1 MGKIIFVVHWRDT
14 CMHFRGRK
22 NVGRSRRRQMEVSE
36 SNAYLLIS
44 SVYFLQVRKA
54 AYQSLGPFISTFYV
68 PNSETPSPENTSL
81 NLLGDSVLLDNSLVE
96 SSALT
101 TTGNSNTE
109 DSSSENRHPVPNP
122 PNQLISNSSTPIHS
136 NGQGNDKGS
145 TSTQRGTASD
155 SQFSNFEF
163 WRSPI
168 PKVGGDG
175 RVDKLAES
183 LGNLS
188 LEDIEDTQGNIPT
201 DSQGSCVEEDES
213 VKERCESDKD
223 EVKSSIQGKLD
234 FDDRTDCPQDME
246 GAQVGIHTEKK
257 SEEQRQVEAQSE
269 AESKVNEESD
279 NKDVQDTQ
287 SSSSEHSNEPPLQMS
302 TSAPSAHE
310 HQSVPS
316 STTIVEVASTSHKA
330 GTGSTPPGSSVSSVS
345 SNGPPTEPPPRLST
359 REDSRRGADVAIAAD
374 DAMRIRSCSAGSSL
388 RRELG
393 SNLMF
398 EEEKKGSGET
408 KKRRWSLDKM
418 NKLQENNALPAV
430 SSCRCCICTYMYVC
444 L

>member
-1 MGKIIFVVHWRDT
+1 M
-14 CMHFRGRK
+14 
-22 NVGRSRRRQMEVSE
+22 
-36 SNAYLLIS
+36 
-44 SVYFLQVRKA
+44 
-54 AYQSLGPFISTFYV
+54 

-81 NLLGDSVLLDNSLVE
+81 DLLGDSVLLDNSLVG

-122 PNQLISNSSTPIHS
+122 PDQLFSNSSTPIHS
-136 NGQGNDKGS
+136 NGQGNGKGS
-145 TSTQRGTASD
+145 TSTQRNNESD

-168 PKVGGDG
+168 PKVDGDG

-188 LEDIEDTQGNIPT
+188 LEDVEDNPGSNPT
-201 DSQGSCVEEDES
+201 DNQGGCVEEM
-213 VKERCESDKD
+213 KERSGSDKD
-223 EVKSSIQGKLD
+223 GSSIQGKLD
-234 FDDRTDCPQDME
+234 FDDRTDCPQDVD
-246 GAQVGIHTEKK
+246 GAQMGVGTEKK
-257 SEEQRQVEAQSE
+257 SEEQRQVQAQIIE
-269 AESKVNEESD
+269 DKGEVNEESD

-287 SSSSEHSNEPPLQMS
+287 SSSSEHTCSNEFSLGGDEAQTS
-302 TSAPSAHE
+302 ISAPSASE

-316 STTIVEVASTSHKA
+316 STTAIEVANTSQKD
-330 GTGSTPPGSSVSSVS
+330 GTGSTSPGSMVSSAV
-345 SNGPPTEPPPRLST
+345 SNGPPTEPPPRLAETT
-359 REDSRRGADVAIAAD
+359 REDSRRGADVAVAAD

-388 RRELG
+388 RTELG

-418 NKLQENNALPAV
+418 NKLQDNTTLPPV
-430 SSCRCCICTYMYVC
+430 STCGCCTYMCVC